1 MGYQAINWNSLEDEF
16 SLPFLQQNIA
26 QFWVEDDV
34 NVSGDLNNWA
44 TLSSTE
50 KEVYQ
55 KVLGGLTLLD
65 TMQGGDGMPLIA
77 RQVPNRQ
84 ARTVLS
90 FMGMMEE
97 IHAKSYSR
105 IFSTLC
111 TKPEIDRIFKWVETH
126 SLLQQ
131 KVDLILPHYRGIVD
145 EKSLYMAMVASV
157 YLESFLFYSGFY
169 YPLLLA
175 GGGRMKNSGE
185 IINLI
190 IRDESIH
197 GVYVGLLAQDLH
209 RSFDAET
216 QSALQTEAKALLT
229 ALMDVEI
236 AYTEALYAK
245 LGLAEDVAAY
255 LRYNANKA
263 LMNLGFEPAYEDT
276 DFNPVVLA
284 GLDTESKTHDFFSN
298 KGNSY
303 VKALHVEELRDED
316 FLFEGERVTTAQSG

>member
-1 MGYQAINWNSLEDEF
+1 MGYQAVNWNSLEDSF

-34 NVSGDLNNWA
+34 NVSGDLNTWA
-44 TLSSTE
+44 TLDSVQ
-50 KEVYQ
+50 KEVYK
-55 KVLGGLTLLD
+55 KVLAGLTLLD

-77 RQVPNRQ
+77 QAISNRQ

-90 FMGMMEE
+90 FMGTMEE

-105 IFSTLC
+105 IFTTLC
-111 TKPEIDRIFKWVETH
+111 TKGEIDELFAWVEKH
-126 SLLQQ
+126 PLLQG
-131 KVDLILPHYRGIVD
+131 KINVILPYYRQISD
-145 EKSLYMAMVASV
+145 QKSLYMAMVASV
-157 YLESFLFYSGFY
+157 FLESFLFYSGFY

-175 GGGRMKNSGE
+175 GSGLMKNSGE

-197 GVYVGLLAQDLH
+197 GVYVGMLAQELAREFSSD
-209 RSFDAET
+209 ET
-216 QSALQTEAKALLT
+216 AALRDQVYQLLQE
-229 ALMDVEI
+229 LMDWEEQ
-236 AYTEALYAK
+236 YTAELYTPLNLK
-245 LGLAEDVAAY
+245 EDVRCF

-263 LMNLGFEPAYEDT
+263 LMNLGYEALYQKPEET
-276 DFNPVVLA
+276 EFNPVVLA

-303 VKALHVEELRDED
+303 VKALNVEELRDED
-316 FLFEGERVTTAQSG
+316 FIFD

>member
-1 MGYQAINWNSLEDEF
+1 MGYQAINWNSLEDEY

-34 NVSGDLNNWA
+34 NVSGDLNNW
-44 TLSSTE
+44 TLLSRAE
-50 KEVYQ
+50 KEVY
-55 KVLGGLTLLD
+55 KKILAGLTLLD

-77 RQVPNRQ
+77 RQVSNRQ

-111 TKPEIDRIFKWVETH
+111 TKSEIDQLFRWVEEH
-126 SLLQQ
+126 PLLQK
-131 KVDLILPHYRGIVD
+131 KVELILPYYRGIKD
-145 EKSLYMAMVASV
+145 KQSLYLAMVASV

-175 GGGRMKNSGE
+175 GGGLMKNSGE

-197 GVYVGLLAQDLH
+197 GVYVGLLAQELY
-209 RSFDAET
+209 RTFDAKT
-216 QSALQTEAKALLT
+216 QKALKEEADQLL
-229 ALMDVEI
+229 AKLIDVEKE
-236 AYTEALYAK
+236 YTREMYTPLN
-245 LGLAEDVAAY
+245 LQEDV
-255 LRYNANKA
+255 LQFLHYNANKA
-263 LMNLGFEPAYEDT
+263 LMNLGLSPLFEAPQ
-276 DFNPVVLA
+276 FNPVVLA

-303 VKALHVEELRDED
+303 VKALNVEELQDED
-316 FLFEGERVTTAQSG
+316 FVF

>member
-1 MGYQAINWNSLEDEF
+1 MGYQAINWNALEDDF

-44 TLSSTE
+44 TLGQNE
-50 KEVYQ
+50 KETY
-55 KVLGGLTLLD
+55 KKILGGLTLLD
-65 TMQGGDGMPLIA
+65 TMQGGDGMPRIS
-77 RQVPNRQ
+77 QHVPKRQ

-90 FMGMMEE
+90 FMGTMEE

-111 TKPEIDRIFKWVETH
+111 THPEIDELFQWVEEH
-126 SLLQQ
+126 PLLQR
-131 KVDLILPHYRGIVD
+131 KVDLILPYYRGIQD
-145 EKSLYMAMVASV
+145 QESLFLAMVASV

-175 GGGRMKNSGE
+175 GSGLMKNSGE

-197 GVYVGLLAQDLH
+197 GVYVGLLAQELY
-209 RSFDAET
+209 RSFDSATQQKLKAEAD
-216 QSALQTEAKALLT
+216 QLLEK
-229 ALMDVEI
+229 LMDVEVQ
-236 AYTEALYAK
+236 YTQEMYSSINLQD
-245 LGLAEDVAAY
+245 DVTQF

-263 LMNLGFEPAYEDT
+263 LMNLGFDPLYQET
-276 DFNPVVLA
+276 HFNPVVLA

-303 VKALHVEELRDED
+303 VKALNVEELQDED
-316 FLFEGERVTTAQSG
+316 FVFEE

>member
-1 MGYQAINWNSLEDEF
+1 MGYQAINWNTLEDEF
-16 SLPFLQQNIA
+16 SLSFLQQNIA
-26 QFWVEDDV
+26 QFWIEDDV

-44 TLSSTE
+44 TLSDE
-50 KEVYQ
+50 QKELYK
-55 KVLGGLTLLD
+55 KVLAGLTLLD

-77 RQVPNRQ
+77 RRVSNRQ

-90 FMGMMEE
+90 FMGTMEE

-111 TKPEIDRIFKWVETH
+111 TKPEIDQLFQWVETH
-126 SLLQQ
+126 PILQR
-131 KVDLILPHYRGIVD
+131 KVDLILPRYRQIED
-145 EKSLYMAMVASV
+145 ESSLYMAMVASV

-175 GGGRMKNSGE
+175 GSGLMKNSGE

-197 GVYVGLLAQDLH
+197 GVYVGLLAQQLY
-209 RSFDAET
+209 RTFDHGTQQKLQAE
-216 QSALQTEAKALLT
+216 ANELLE
-229 ALMDVEI
+229 ALMDVEL
-236 AYTEALYAK
+236 AYTNELYTAV
-245 LGLAEDVAAY
+245 GLQEDVAQF

-263 LMNLGFEPAYEDT
+263 MMNLGYEPIYQDT
-276 DFNPVVLA
+276 HFNPVVLA

-316 FLFEGERVTTAQSG
+316 FIF

>member
-1 MGYQAINWNSLEDEF
+1 MGYQAINWNALEDEF

-26 QFWVEDDV
+26 QFWIEDDV

-44 TLSSTE
+44 TLAPAQQE
-50 KEVYQ
+50 LYR
-55 KVLGGLTLLD
+55 KVLAGLTLLD

-77 RQVPNRQ
+77 RHVPNRQ

-111 TKPEIDRIFKWVETH
+111 TKAEIEELFTWVEQQPV
-126 SLLQQ
+126 LQR
-131 KVDLILPHYRGIVD
+131 KVELILPYYRNITDD
-145 EKSLYMAMVASV
+145 ESLYMAMVASV

-175 GGGRMKNSGE
+175 GGGLMKNSGE

-197 GVYVGLLAQDLH
+197 GVYVGLLAQELYRNFH
-209 RSFDAET
+209 AET
-216 QSALQTEAKALLT
+216 QQKLKAQTNQLLQQ
-229 ALMDVEI
+229 LMEVEE
-236 AYTEALYAK
+236 AYTSELYAE
-245 LGLAEDVAAY
+245 LGLAEDVQRF

-263 LMNLGFEPAYEDT
+263 LMNLGLDPIYEDT
-276 DFNPVVLA
+276 HYNPVVLA
-284 GLDTESKTHDFFSN
+284 GLDTETKTHDFFSN

-303 VKALHVEELRDED
+303 VKALNVEELRDED
-316 FLFEGERVTTAQSG
+316 FIFA

>member
-1 MGYQAINWNSLEDEF
+1 MGYQAINWNALEDDF
-16 SLPFLQQNIA
+16 TLPFLQQNIA

-44 TLSSTE
+44 VLGKHE
-50 KEVYQ
+50 KEIY
-55 KVLGGLTLLD
+55 KRILAGLTLLD

-77 RQVPNRQ
+77 RQVPKRQ

-90 FMGMMEE
+90 FMGTMEE

-111 TKPEIDRIFKWVETH
+111 THPEIDELFQWVEEH
-126 SLLQQ
+126 PLLQK
-131 KVDLILPHYRGIVD
+131 KVNLILPYYRGIHD
-145 EKSLYMAMVASV
+145 QQSLYLAMVASV

-175 GGGRMKNSGE
+175 GSGMMKNSGE

-197 GVYVGLLAQDLH
+197 GVYVGLLAQELY
-209 RSFDAET
+209 RAFEPKI
-216 QSALQTEAKALLT
+216 QQELKEEADQLLDK
-229 ALMDVEI
+229 LMDVEVQ
-236 AYTEALYAK
+236 YTQEMYGPISLQD
-245 LGLAEDVAAY
+245 DVTQF

-263 LMNLGFEPAYEDT
+263 LMNLGFDPLYQET
-276 DFNPVVLA
+276 HFNPVVLA

-303 VKALHVEELRDED
+303 VKALNVEELQDED
-316 FLFEGERVTTAQSG
+316 FVFEE

>member
-1 MGYQAINWNSLEDEF
+1 MGYQAINWNSLEDDF

-44 TLSSTE
+44 TLGKEE
-50 KEVYQ
+50 KEIYK
-55 KVLGGLTLLD
+55 KVLAGLTLLD

-111 TKPEIDRIFKWVETH
+111 TKSEIDELFQWVEEQPR
-126 SLLQQ
+126 LQQ
-131 KVDLILPHYRGIVD
+131 KVDLILPYYRGIHD
-145 EKSLYMAMVASV
+145 KQSLYLAMVASV

-175 GGGRMKNSGE
+175 GSGLMKNSGE

-197 GVYVGLLAQDLH
+197 GVYVGLLAQELY
-209 RSFDAET
+209 RTFDEKTQKELKAEADQLLSQLIEVET
-216 QSALQTEAKALLT
+216 QYTSEMYTPINLQD
-229 ALMDVEI
+229 DVLQFI
-236 AYTEALYAK
+236 H
-245 LGLAEDVAAY
+245 
-255 LRYNANKA
+255 YNVNKA
-263 LMNLGFEPAYEDT
+263 VMNLGFEPIYQET
-276 DFNPVVLA
+276 HFNPVVLA

-303 VKALHVEELRDED
+303 VKALNVEELRDED
-316 FLFEGERVTTAQSG
+316 FVF

>member
-1 MGYQAINWNSLEDEF
+1 MGYQAINWNSLEDNF

-44 TLSSTE
+44 TLGKAE
-50 KEVYQ
+50 KEIYK
-55 KVLGGLTLLD
+55 KVLAGLTLLD

-111 TKPEIDRIFKWVETH
+111 TKPEIDALFQWVEEH
-126 SLLQQ
+126 PRLQQ
-131 KVDLILPHYRGIVD
+131 KVNLILPYYRGIHD
-145 EKSLYMAMVASV
+145 QQSLYLAMVASV

-175 GGGRMKNSGE
+175 GSGLMKNSGE

-197 GVYVGLLAQDLH
+197 GVYVGLLAQELY
-209 RSFDAET
+209 RSLDEQTQQALKEEADQLLSKLMEVET
-216 QSALQTEAKALLT
+216 QYTREMYTPINLHD
-229 ALMDVEI
+229 DVVQYI
-236 AYTEALYAK
+236 
-245 LGLAEDVAAY
+245 
-255 LRYNANKA
+255 RYNANKA
-263 LMNLGFEPAYEDT
+263 LMNLGFDPIYQET
-276 DFNPVVLA
+276 HFNPVVLA

-303 VKALHVEELRDED
+303 VKALNVEELRDED
-316 FLFEGERVTTAQSG
+316 FVFDE

>member
-44 TLSSTE
+44 SLKPE
-50 KEVYQ
+50 QKEIYK
-55 KVLGGLTLLD
+55 KVLAGLTLLD

-77 RQVPNRQ
+77 QKVSNRQ

-111 TKPEIDRIFKWVETH
+111 TKTEIEKLFQWVEEH
-126 SLLQQ
+126 PLLQK
-131 KVDLILPHYRGIVD
+131 KVDVILSYYRQIESQTD
-145 EKSLYMAMVASV
+145 LYLAMVASV

-197 GVYVGLLAQDLH
+197 GVYVGLLAQELI
-209 RSFDAET
+209 RNFDDQT
-216 QSALQTEAKALLT
+216 QASLKEKAHQLLKE
-229 ALMDVEI
+229 LMDIEQ
-236 AYTEALYAK
+236 AYTDEIYTSI
-245 LGLAEDVAAY
+245 GLQADVTQF

-263 LMNLGFEPAYEDT
+263 LMNLGFEPIYQNT
-276 DFNPVVLA
+276 NFNPVVLA

-303 VKALHVEELRDED
+303 VKALNVEELKDED
-316 FLFEGERVTTAQSG
+316 FVF